1 LDHPLEER
9 NTIEMQAVTALAHL
23 RAAVLYIMDVSEQCG
38 HTLEEQI
45 SLFENIKPLFTNKPL
60 FVVVNKIDVKRIAE
74 LDEEQKNIF
83 EQLKKDEIPVIEM
96 STVTEEGIM
105 DIKSLACDK
114 LLAQRVEAKM
124 KGKKVNDV
132 LNRLHLAIPAA
143 RDNKDRPAFIP
154 DSVIK
159 KKEGISNTAVQKK
172 LERQIEL
179 EMDDEYI
186 LDLQKNWDLKNIEDK
201 SDNIPEIWEGH
212 NVADYIDPDI
222 LAKLDALEKEEEMRE
237 KAGFYDSDMS
247 EEDEDMQELRKTASK
262 IREVKTIRIL
272 ESRENKRN
280 EKPRMPRTGKKVDF
294 THMKKNLGKLG
305 LEIEEDSHV
314 ANQRSRSKSRVNELK
329 RKREVSIT
337 SRSASRARSTSKP
350 PRDKSGVRDDV
361 MAAKV
366 RKMSKVAQRKP
377 NQDAR
382 KGEAD
387 RHIFDLKPK
396 HLFSG
401 KRKAGKTTRR

>member
-1 LDHPLEER
+1 MG
-9 NTIEMQAVTALAHL
+9 N
-23 RAAVLYIMDVSEQCG
+23 
-38 HTLEEQI
+38 
-45 SLFENIKPLFTNKPL
+45 
-60 FVVVNKIDVKRIAE
+60 AE
-74 LDEEQKNIF
+74 Y
-83 EQLKKDEIPVIEM
+83 M
-96 STVTEEGIM
+96 G
-105 DIKSLACDK
+105 
-114 LLAQRVEAKM
+114 

-314 ANQRSRSKSRVNELK
+314 A
-329 RKREVSIT
+329 